1 MRDGDERA
9 VDVGAIFVAVGIQTV
24 GDTFGFADVGPT
36 VGVADDIDDG
46 TAVRYFGWWVF
57 IS

>member
-36 VGVADDIDDG
+36 VGVADAIDAG
-46 TAVRYFGWWVF
+46 TAMPSVGWCVCV
-57 IS
+57 S